1 MNAQHRFCLSQPV
14 DMQVTQ
20 LEKTMNLL
28 VAMVFAV
35 QIGWAVL
42 ASLGNYHFLCTHE
55 RQHWYLKSRG

>member
-1 MNAQHRFCLSQPV
+1 
-14 DMQVTQ
+14 MQVTQ